1 MSVYNRP
8 LFRQMGGPAQ
18 PMPQDMAPPPQ
29 QLPPEAAMLQQVE
42 QVSAEQGQQL
52 GQAYAE
58 QMMQGIDA
66 AQSTEDLINAFRGN
80 QMPLDARRDELA
92 DYVGQGDADQTPES
106 VLAMVQPVIM
116 MTEEGAMNSGIGN
129 LMQQLTGDI
138 DMMTEAGQPTDM
150 GQGVGSLM
158 MAGAP
163 EAPAPQNFRQGG
175 EVKYLSNGTPKE
187 GNSAAPSGSLKPLL
201 RDPSQQYFLSG
212 LKMLGQGVSTLD
224 EAKSVREYY
233 EEMSPLYK
241 EVLGDTEETK
251 QYNQA
256 QTFFDI
262 AKAGLA
268 FASGRD
274 PETGQLVTNQPLGA
288 QLATAAKDLPSSIQ
302 ARAAQQREFDLAVN
316 QAALSGAVQRAG
328 EDRKMDRDIA
338 LLREQ
343 LGTELIS
350 SGLKAGSQMLEGK
363 IENLYRISD
372 GKFMGGYNTSIPR
385 MGLLLNAQLQ
395 EKDADG
401 NPLYITRTEASAQ
414 DVTKPKSYE
423 IVFDDKT
430 VMLGTSKTGQEFTIE
445 GGKVLSLDDLADAQ
459 IYEITPKE
467 AREKRTVNRRMDE
480 VNDAFNDFSQGLEVV
495 SEDPDSGE
503 EVLKR
508 TGPKGKITFNTG
520 ATIYGRADRIKNMV
534 RIREVLEGDD
544 PDSKYL
550 REKLDLDPNKLHYSL
565 EEIEPMMAG
574 FTKGQRKTRELNVL
588 DAAEMHMRYIDE
600 FGDEQALN
608 VIDASLQALGPI
620 ENIQEWFANITG
632 DFFETSEAQM
642 AASQMRQ
649 YLRTIAFMGKVA
661 FIANPRIPVAELG
674 PAAALLND
682 PDRAFFQN
690 AELAA
695 SNWNVLNEQLDNL
708 YLNNLSI
715 LSERNATKE
724 DIEAAMHSIRQIKML
739 KNMMGPVTERYNA
752 FRGRGSDDDD
762 VSGYEPKPFTS

>member
-18 PMPQDMAPPPQ
+18 PMPQDMAPPAQ

-42 QVSAEQGQQL
+42 QVSAAQGQEL
-52 GQAYAE
+52 GKAYAE

-66 AQSTEDLINAFRGN
+66 AQSTEELINAFRGN
-80 QMPLDARRDELA
+80 EMPLDARRDELA

-175 EVKYLSNGTPKE
+175 EVAHLQNGSNEIATAPPTP
-187 GNSAAPSGSLKPLL
+187 L
-201 RDPSQQYFLSG
+201 DPSQQYFLSG
-212 LKMLGQGVSTLD
+212 LRMLSQGVSTLP

-233 EEMSPLYK
+233 EEISPLYK
-241 EVLGDTEETK
+241 EVLGDAEETK

-316 QAALSGAVQRAG
+316 QAALSGAVERAG
-328 EDRKMDRDIA
+328 EDRKMKRDLA

-343 LGTELIS
+343 LGTDLIS
-350 SGLKAGSQMLEGK
+350 AGLKAGSDMLEGK
-363 IENLYRISD
+363 IENLYRTSD
-372 GKFMGGYNTSIPR
+372 GAFMGGYNTSIPAVGR
-385 MGLLLNAQLQ
+385 RLNTLLQ
-395 EKDADG
+395 ERNADG
-401 NPLYITRTEASAQ
+401 SPVYITRSEASAQ

-423 IVFDDKT
+423 IVFNDKT

-445 GGKVLSLDDLADAQ
+445 GGKALTLDDLADAQ
-459 IYEITPKE
+459 IYEITPQE
-467 AREKRTVNRRMDE
+467 AREKRAVNRRIDE
-480 VNDAFNDFSQGLEVV
+480 VNDAFKDFSQGLEVV

-508 TGPKGKITFNTG
+508 TGPKGNITFNTG

-550 REKLDLDPNKLHYSL
+550 REKFDLDPNKLHYSL

-574 FTKGQRKTRELNVL
+574 FTKGERKTRKINVL

-620 ENIQEWFANITG
+620 ENIQEWFANVTG

-682 PDRAFFQN
+682 PDKNFFKN

-708 YLNNLSI
+708 YLNNLSL
-715 LSERNATKE
+715 LSDRNATKE
-724 DIEAAMHSIRQIKML
+724 DIDAAMHSIRQIKML
-739 KNMMGPVTERYNA
+739 KNMMGPVSERYRA
-752 FRGRGSDDDD
+752 FRGGDSDGDAGKY
-762 VSGYEPKPFTS
+762 VPVPI

>member
-18 PMPQDMAPPPQ
+18 PMPQDMALPAQ

-42 QVSAEQGQQL
+42 QVSAAQGQEL
-52 GQAYAE
+52 GKAYAE

-66 AQSTEDLINAFRGN
+66 AQSTEELINAFRGN
-80 QMPLDARRDELA
+80 EMPLEARRDELA

-201 RDPSQQYFLSG
+201 TDPSQQYFLSG
-212 LKMLGQGVSTLD
+212 LRMLSQGVSTLP
-224 EAKSVREYY
+224 EAKSVRQYY
-233 EEMSPLYK
+233 DEISPLYK
-241 EVLGDTEETK
+241 EVLGDAEETK

-316 QAALSGAVQRAG
+316 QAALSGAVERAG

-343 LGTELIS
+343 LGTDLIS
-350 SGLKAGSQMLEGK
+350 AGLKAGSEMLEGK

-372 GKFMGGYNTSIPR
+372 GKFMGGYNTSIPFEGR
-385 MGLLLNAQLQ
+385 RLNALLQ
-395 EKDADG
+395 ERNADG
-401 NPLYITRTEASAQ
+401 SPVYMTRSEASAQ
-414 DVTKPKSYE
+414 DVSQQKTYELFFGDDSSVLATSLTGGQSGIYTVVGGGRIPPEKSSE
-423 IVFDDKT
+423 AIIVE
-430 VMLGTSKTGQEFTIE
+430 VPQ
-445 GGKVLSLDDLADAQ
+445 ADVANK
-459 IYEITPKE
+459 I
-467 AREKRTVNRRMDE
+467 AVRRRVDE
-480 VNDAFNDFSQGLEVV
+480 VKAALKDFNEGIEKDG
-495 SEDPDSGE
+495 
-503 EVLKR
+503 KR
-508 TGPKGKITFNTG
+508 EGPKRQITFNTG
-520 ATIYGRADRIKNMV
+520 ATITGEADRVKALADFQNTIAGTES
-534 RIREVLEGDD
+534 RDRA
-544 PDSKYL
+544 L
-550 REKLDLDPNKLHYSL
+550 RELFELDPNGEHFLIGPDAEVTLRDGS
-565 EEIEPMMAG
+565 
-574 FTKGQRKTRELNVL
+574 RSKTRSL
-588 DAAEMHMRYIDE
+588 DMLEAVSQNMTYIDE
-600 FGDEQALN
+600 FGDEQGLN

-620 ENIQEWFANITG
+620 ENIQEWFANVTG
-632 DFFETSEAQM
+632 DIFETSAQQL
-642 AASQMRQ
+642 AAAQMRQ
-649 YLRTIAFMGKVA
+649 YLRTVAFMGKVA
-661 FIANPRIPVAELG
+661 FIANPRIPVAELA

-682 PDRAFFQN
+682 PDRSFFQN
-690 AELAA
+690 PETAA
-695 SNWNVLNEQLDNL
+695 SSWRTLDQQLDIL
-708 YLNNLSI
+708 YLNNLDI
-715 LSERNATKE
+715 LGDKNAPKE
-724 DIEAAMHSIRQIKML
+724 DLDAAYHSIRQIKLL
-739 KNMMGPVTERYNA
+739 KRMMGPVTERYNA
-752 FRGRGSDDDD
+752 FRGLGSDDDI
-762 VSGYEPKPFTS
+762 SAYEPKPFTTS

>member
-1 MSVYNRP
+1 
-8 LFRQMGGPAQ
+8 
-18 PMPQDMAPPPQ
+18 
-29 QLPPEAAMLQQVE
+29 
-42 QVSAEQGQQL
+42 
-52 GQAYAE
+52 
-58 QMMQGIDA
+58 MQGIDA
-66 AQSTEDLINAFRGN
+66 AQSTEELINAFRGN
-80 QMPLDARRDELA
+80 EMPLEACRDELA

-175 EVKYLSNGTPKE
+175 EVKYLSNGTPPE
-187 GNSAAPSGSLKPLL
+187 GNSAAPPAPL
-201 RDPSQQYFLSG
+201 DPSQRYFLSG
-212 LKMLGQGVSTLD
+212 LKMLSQGVSTLP
-224 EAKSVREYY
+224 EAKGVRQYY
-233 EEMSPLYK
+233 DEISPLYK
-241 EVLGDTEETK
+241 EVLGDAEETK

-316 QAALSGAVQRAG
+316 QAALSGAVERAG
-328 EDRKMDRDIA
+328 EDRKMKRDLA

-343 LGTELIS
+343 LGTDLIS
-350 SGLKAGSQMLEGK
+350 AGLKAGSDMLEGK

-372 GKFMGGYNTSIPR
+372 GAFMGGYNTSIPAVGR
-385 MGLLLNAQLQ
+385 SLNALLQ
-395 EKDADG
+395 ERNADG
-401 NPLYITRTEASAQ
+401 SPVYITRSEASAQ

-423 IVFDDKT
+423 IVFDDET

-445 GGKVLSLDDLADAQ
+445 GGAVLTLDDLADAQ
-459 IYEITPKE
+459 IYEITPQE
-467 AREKRTVNRRMDE
+467 AREKRAVNRRIDE
-480 VNDAFNDFSQGLEVV
+480 VNEAFKDFSQGLEVV

-508 TGPKGKITFNTG
+508 TGPKGNITFNTG

-550 REKLDLDPNKLHYSL
+550 REKFDLDPNKLHYSL

-574 FTKGQRKTRELNVL
+574 FTKGERKTRKLNVI

-724 DIEAAMHSIRQIKML
+724 DIDAAMHSIRQIKML
-739 KNMMGPVTERYNA
+739 KNMMGPVSERYMA
-752 FRGRGSDDDD
+752 FRGGDSDGDA
-762 VSGYEPKPFTS
+762 VKYEPVPI